1 MSVIISKDEHR
12 TIIAAAGERY
22 VINQYPDKGIELSI
36 GPAKPTERLS
46 NEPEI
51 RLSIPA
57 RTKTLERDAIVES
70 APEVTIW
77 PIPLKVLE
85 DIQERTNGDI
95 KIEDISEYNK
105 KIEPGKEFFI
115 RIKGYILITEV

>member
-1 MSVIISKDEHR
+1 MSVIISKDEHK
-12 TIIAAAGERY
+12 TIIAAVDERY
-22 VINQYPDKGIELSI
+22 VINQSPDKGIELSI

-57 RTKTLERDAIVES
+57 GTKTLERDAIIES

-77 PIPLKVLE
+77 PIPLKVLG
-85 DIQERTNGDI
+85 DIQERTN
-95 KIEDISEYNK
+95 
-105 KIEPGKEFFI
+105 
-115 RIKGYILITEV
+115 